1 MATETATPHTD
12 AREQLFEMLG
22 LLVWRLLKAVLVTAW
37 WAVLFPMVSLPI
49 AAAVAAGLFLGWI
62 AGVVIAVMWL
72 AGMVAWRLRS
82 PRTFERAITSRA
94 RTRFLIW
101 WRYRSRWTPLLG
113 ACKLTT
119 ITNSSTFV
127 PRLLGVQIGAAV
139 DLVRVRMLHGQSPA
153 DWESRTDRLAHAFGA
168 QDCRAVITGPG
179 VIELRF
185 RHRDSLASPFE
196 LPLTDTGFRK
206 DSSR

>member
-1 MATETATPHTD
+1 MATETATTHTD

-94 RTRFLIW
+94 RNRFLIW
-101 WRYRSRWTPLLG
+101 WRYRSRWTRLLG
-113 ACKLTT
+113 ACKLTA
-119 ITNSSTFV
+119 ITDSSTIV
-127 PRLLGVQIGAAV
+127 PRLLGVQIGASS
-139 DLVRVRMLHGQSPA
+139 DRVRVRMLHGQCPA
-153 DWESRTDRLAHAFGA
+153 DWESRADNLAHAFA
-168 QDCRAVITGPG
+168 ALDCRVRIAGPG
-179 VIELRF
+179 LVELRF
-185 RHRDSLASPFE
+185 RRTDSLADPFE

-206 DSSR
+206 DSFR